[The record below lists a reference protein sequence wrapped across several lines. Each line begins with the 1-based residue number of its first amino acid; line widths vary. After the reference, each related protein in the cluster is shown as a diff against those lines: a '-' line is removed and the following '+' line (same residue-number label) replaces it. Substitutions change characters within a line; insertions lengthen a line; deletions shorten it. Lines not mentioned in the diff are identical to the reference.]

1 MTFNGFTL
9 PDGAWIPPELI
20 YLLPHIGEA
29 KLKVL
34 LAVIY
39 HNAQI
44 GGAEALSLADI
55 SRITGL
61 SRQSVVSALKEL
73 VDQDG
78 LMERRA
84 LGRSFVYTPRV
95 KILDSSRE
103 IVQNLDYP
111 SWSKV
116 VQNLDSSRQLR
127 ESESLNLSKFN
138 LLTDSTAADGQKFR
152 LFVDRVTKLRAAG
165 VYLKTAQGLAARCDD
180 ETLERHLDYY
190 RHALSLNLAQGP
202 GWLVQSLK
210 EDWPAPLGYVAR
222 SGEIPDDEDSAPGD
236 EPVDHPSDEL
246 AGEAH
251 EGLIWMKM
259 REELQER
266 VSPAYFERYVSRC
279 SGHYD
284 GPVGIFYLR
293 APDKETAEWLTDR
306 VQKVIERWLAGA
318 VGEESTV
325 VIGGPDGS
333 VGEEAE

>member
-61 SRQSVVSALKEL
+61 SRQSVISALKEM

-78 LMERRA
+78 LMERQA
-84 LGRSFVYTPRV
+84 LGRSYVYTPRV

-111 SWSKV
+111 SRSRV

-127 ESESLNLSKFN
+127 ESESPDSFKFN

-152 LFVDRVTKLRAAG
+152 PSVERVTKLRAAG

-180 ETLERHLDYY
+180 EMLERHLDYY
-190 RHALSLNLAQGP
+190 RYALGLNLAQGP

-210 EDWPAPLGYVAR
+210 ENWPAPLGYVAK
-222 SGEIPDDEDSAPGD
+222 SYDSPGD
-236 EPVDHPSDEL
+236 QAGAQAEAPEAELMDHPSDDL
-246 AGEAH
+246 DGEAH
-251 EGLIWMKM
+251 EDLIWVKLRDEL
-259 REELQER
+259 REK

-284 GPVGIFYLR
+284 GPVGIFYLQ
-293 APDKETAEWLTDR
+293 ALDKETAEWLTDR
-306 VQKVIERWLAGA
+306 VQKVIERWLMGA

-325 VIGGPDGS
+325 MIGGPDGWP
-333 VGEEAE
+333 V